1 MPRSQLDLQNSS
13 NNGVTVKKERVASA
27 VLRDGGNNE
36 LSGNSTELGK
46 DKYPNSQEVL
56 RIN

>member
-36 LSGNSTELGK
+36 LSGNSPELGK